1 MTALALT
8 HKIGRGLAISALSG
22 LAYNLYQMYHLDLIA
37 PYGIQSILFLNAFVV
52 FLALVYLEK
61 SPFFL
66 YAIGG
71 IVALFSISLSIKCFF
86 DQQQLPMYWNLILLA
101 SATVISLTL
110 FERLRKKNGS
120 LARLSM
126 ISCFITI
133 LFLGFILITK
143 HKAEFIHTPFT
154 VIAFSSIV
162 LMAIAI
168 VFYARKDQSTK
179 VP

>member
-8 HKIGRGLAISALSG
+8 HKIGRGLAICALSG
-22 LAYNLYQMYHLDLIA
+22 LVYNLFQLYHLDLIA
-37 PYGIQSILFLNAFVV
+37 PYGIQSLLFLNAFVV
-52 FLALVYLEK
+52 FLALIYLEK
-61 SPFFL
+61 SPFAL
-66 YAIGG
+66 YSIGG
-71 IVALFSISLSIKCFF
+71 IIALFSTSLSIKCYF

-101 SATVISLTL
+101 TATVISLTL

-126 ISCFITI
+126 LFCVIT
-133 LFLGFILITK
+133 LLSLGFILITK
-143 HKAEFIHTPFT
+143 HKEKFIHTPFMM
-154 VIAFSSIV
+154 ISFASIV

>member
-8 HKIGRGLAISALSG
+8 HKIGRGLAICALSG
-22 LAYNLYQMYHLDLIA
+22 LAYNLYQIYHLDLIA

-52 FLALVYLEK
+52 LLALIYLEK
-61 SPFFL
+61 SPFAL

-71 IVALFSISLSIKCFF
+71 IVALFSTSLSIKCYF

-101 SATVISLTL
+101 TATVISLTL

-126 ISCFITI
+126 LFCVITM
-133 LFLGFILITK
+133 LSLGFILITK
-143 HKAEFIHTPFT
+143 HKEEFIHTPFMM
-154 VIAFSSIV
+154 IAFTSIL

>member
-8 HKIGRGLAISALSG
+8 HKIGRGLAICALSG
-22 LAYNLYQMYHLDLIA
+22 LAYNLYQIYHLDLIA

-52 FLALVYLEK
+52 FLALIYLEK
-61 SPFFL
+61 SPFVL
-66 YAIGG
+66 YTIGG
-71 IVALFSISLSIKCFF
+71 ILALFSIALSIKCYF
-86 DQQQLPMYWNLILLA
+86 DQQQLPAYWNLILLT

-110 FERLRKKNGS
+110 FERLRKKSGS
-120 LARLSM
+120 LARLSVLFCILTM
-126 ISCFITI
+126 

-143 HKAEFIHTPFT
+143 HKEEFIHTLFMM
-154 VIAFSSIV
+154 IAFASIL

>member
-8 HKIGRGLAISALSG
+8 HKIGRGLAICALSG
-22 LAYNLYQMYHLDLIA
+22 LAYNLYQIYHLDLIA

-52 FLALVYLEK
+52 LLALIYLEK
-61 SPFFL
+61 SPFAL

-71 IVALFSISLSIKCFF
+71 IIALFSTSLSIKCYF
-86 DQQQLPMYWNLILLA
+86 DQQQLPLYWNLILFTSA
-101 SATVISLTL
+101 SVISLTL

-126 ISCFITI
+126 LFCVIT
-133 LFLGFILITK
+133 LLLLGFILITK
-143 HKAEFIHTPFT
+143 YKGVFIHTPFMM
-154 VIAFSSIV
+154 IAFTSIL